1 MKLQASWGLVVPTRT
16 NFCPLA
22 PFPQCVLEDCGKYV
36 VRTSS
41 SLLRTAW
48 SLRVLVTMT
57 SARIVYTPLDIK
69 PEQARDARAL
79 ALRFVFDCYAKKKAE
94 GRWES
99 PDGRDGTTVQGD
111 SANAIIR

>member
-1 MKLQASWGLVVPTRT
+1 
-16 NFCPLA
+16 
-22 PFPQCVLEDCGKYV
+22 LEDCGKYV

-79 ALRFVFDCYAKKKAE
+79 ALRFVFDCYAKKKGGCGTAQDARKE
-94 GRWES
+94 FNGSGES
-99 PDGRDGTTVQGD
+99 IVPK
-111 SANAIIR
+111 